1 MMLFQGLLPQME
13 LLKKMFPT
21 ILDMKNA
28 KKVQKK
34 KKKKNPSSTKD
45 RMVYFS
51 ICVTVKH
58 QRHNKNLKK

>member
-34 KKKKNPSSTKD
+34 KKKK
-45 RMVYFS
+45 
-51 ICVTVKH
+51 
-58 QRHNKNLKK
+58 KKIQVVPKIEWFILVSVSL

>member
-34 KKKKNPSSTKD
+34 KKNPSSTKD

-51 ICVTVKH
+51 ISVTVKH